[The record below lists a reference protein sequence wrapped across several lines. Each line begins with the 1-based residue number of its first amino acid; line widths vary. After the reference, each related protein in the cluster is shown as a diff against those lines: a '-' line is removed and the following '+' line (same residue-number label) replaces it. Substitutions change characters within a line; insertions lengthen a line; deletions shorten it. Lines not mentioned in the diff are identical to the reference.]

1 MKLAI
6 LLSIIV
12 LANSKPY
19 LGRNDPDFGVIC
31 PESED
36 GYAVYV
42 PHPTECNLYY
52 ECVGLT
58 PVLLSCPGDLF
69 FDPALNVCNWP
80 DQVDCHPKTEAP
92 ETTTTTTEK
101 ESTTAEEETT
111 TAEEETT
118 TAEEETTTA
127 EEETTTAEEETTTTE
142 EETTTAEEK
151 TTTAEE
157 ETTTVKE
164 ETTTV
169 VTETTTGEVETTT
182 IAEETTAAGET
193 TAAVV
198 NKNETTKREKGDFP
212 DFDVVCYESPDG
224 LAVYVPHPTQ
234 CNLYYQCVGL
244 TPFLLHCPDELFFDP
259 SLNVCNWPNQVDCES
274 QTEAPEKITTDAT
287 TVIEQETSKNTK
299 KVFKRSIDPDFD
311 VVCPESEDGT
321 TVFVPHPTDCNL
333 YYICVGKM
341 PFLMQ
346 CPGDL
351 YFDSVLNICNWPDLV
366 NCETQITENPET
378 TIDTSNTTTI
388 DTSNTT
394 TIDTSNT
401 TTTYVQSS
409 TNEVKTTTIS

>member
-6 LLSIIV
+6 LLSIFV

-169 VTETTTGEVETTT
+169 VTETTTGEVET
-182 IAEETTAAGET
+182 T

>member
-1 MKLAI
+1 M
-6 LLSIIV
+6 
-12 LANSKPY
+12 
-19 LGRNDPDFGVIC
+19 G
-31 PESED
+31 
-36 GYAVYV
+36 
-42 PHPTECNLYY
+42 
-52 ECVGLT
+52 
-58 PVLLSCPGDLF
+58 
-69 FDPALNVCNWP
+69 
-80 DQVDCHPKTEAP
+80 HPKTEAP

-101 ESTTAEEETT
+101 ETTTAEEETTTWEEETTTTEKETT

-118 TAEEETTTA
+118 P
-127 EEETTTAEEETTTTE
+127 
-142 EETTTAEEK
+142 
-151 TTTAEE
+151 
-157 ETTTVKE
+157 
-164 ETTTV
+164 V

-182 IAEETTAAGET
+182 ITEELTAAGET
-193 TAAVV
+193 TATVV

-299 KVFKRSIDPDFD
+299 KVFKRSIDSDFD

-378 TIDTSNTTTI
+378 TTI

-394 TIDTSNT
+394 TIDTTNT

-409 TNEVKTTTIS
+409 TNEFKTITIS

>member
-58 PVLLSCPGDLF
+58 PVLLSCPGDLY

-80 DQVDCHPKTEAP
+80 DQVNCHPKTDTP
-92 ETTTTTTEK
+92 ETTTKVETTTAEKETTTEEK
-101 ESTTAEEETT
+101 ETTIEEKETTTAVKEPTTTVVETT

-118 TAEEETTTA
+118 ITA
-127 EEETTTAEEETTTTE
+127 
-142 EETTTAEEK
+142 K
-151 TTTAEE
+151 
-157 ETTTVKE
+157 
-164 ETTTV
+164 
-169 VTETTTGEVETTT
+169 
-182 IAEETTAAGET
+182 ET

-198 NKNETTKREKGDFP
+198 NQNEAIKGKKGDFP
-212 DFDVVCYESPDG
+212 DFDVVCYESEDG

-244 TPFLLHCPDELFFDP
+244 TPFLLHCPGELFFDP
-259 SLNVCNWPNQVDCES
+259 TLNVCNWPDQVDCES
-274 QTEAPEKITTDAT
+274 QTEKITTEAT
-287 TVIEQETSKNTK
+287 TIMEQETSTTAGETTTTEVNTEVEEEEKTVNEEESTSVENENVK

-311 VVCPESEDGT
+311 VVCPQSEDGT

-378 TIDTSNTTTI
+378 TTI

-394 TIDTSNT
+394 TIDTTNT

>member
-1 MKLAI
+1 MKLVI

-118 TAEEETTTA
+118 TAEEETTT
-127 EEETTTAEEETTTTE
+127 TE
-142 EETTTAEEK
+142 KE

-169 VTETTTGEVETTT
+169 VTETTTGEVET
-182 IAEETTAAGET
+182 T

-274 QTEAPEKITTDAT
+274 QTEAPEKITTEASS
-287 TVIEQETSKNTK
+287 TVIEQEASKNTK
-299 KVFKRSIDPDFD
+299 KVFKRSIDPEFD

-366 NCETQITENPET
+366 NCETQITENPEIT

-394 TIDTSNT
+394 TFDTSNA

>member
-1 MKLAI
+1 M
-6 LLSIIV
+6 
-12 LANSKPY
+12 
-19 LGRNDPDFGVIC
+19 G
-31 PESED
+31 
-36 GYAVYV
+36 
-42 PHPTECNLYY
+42 
-52 ECVGLT
+52 
-58 PVLLSCPGDLF
+58 
-69 FDPALNVCNWP
+69 
-80 DQVDCHPKTEAP
+80 HPKTEAP

-101 ESTTAEEETT
+101 E
-111 TAEEETT
+111 
-118 TAEEETTTA
+118 
-127 EEETTTAEEETTTTE
+127 TTTAEEETTTTE
-142 EETTTAEEK
+142 K
-151 TTTAEE
+151 DTTTAEE
-157 ETTTVKE
+157 ETTTVEE
-164 ETTTV
+164 ETTPV

-274 QTEAPEKITTDAT
+274 QTEAPEKITTEAT
-287 TVIEQETSKNTK
+287 TIIEQATSKTVEETTTMEEKVPTTTTVVEEGTTRNKEESTTVELENAK
-299 KVFKRSIDPDFD
+299 KVFKRSIDPEFD

-378 TIDTSNTTTI
+378 TIDTSNTTTTI
-388 DTSNTT
+388 HTSNTT
-394 TIDTSNT
+394 TIYTSNT
-401 TTTYVQSS
+401 TTTYVESS
-409 TNEVKTTTIS
+409 TNEVKTTPIS